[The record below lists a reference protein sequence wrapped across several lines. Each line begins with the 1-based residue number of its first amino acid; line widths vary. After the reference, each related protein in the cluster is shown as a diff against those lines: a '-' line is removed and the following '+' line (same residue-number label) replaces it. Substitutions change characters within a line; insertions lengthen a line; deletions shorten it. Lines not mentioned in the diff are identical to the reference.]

1 MTGATE
7 AGGRGVPEGALNAP
21 SAQRALRFG
30 LIGDPVAH
38 SLSPVMYRA
47 AFRELG
53 LEASYELVR
62 IPCDRPEA
70 VGDAMRRLAGQGGG
84 NVTVPHKSR
93 AAGRLEI
100 ATGVVRRTGACNC
113 FWLDEAGRLSG
124 DNTDVG
130 GILSVIESMP
140 GFDPVGA
147 RVLIV
152 GAGGAGVAAVVAALV
167 AGAGRVG
174 IRNRTEEKIFR
185 LVSSLGDP
193 RVGIAEPGTGTGSWD
208 LVIQATSLGLAEGDS
223 LPLSLTDSEPG
234 HALDLVYRPGGT
246 AWTHH
251 ARTCGWTAE
260 DGMRVLLEQGVLSLE
275 RWTGARVPTPVRTA
289 MQDAL
294 AEAATK

>member
-1 MTGATE
+1 
-7 AGGRGVPEGALNAP
+7 VPEVALNEP

-38 SLSPVMYRA
+38 SLSPVMHRA

-62 IPCDRPEA
+62 IPSDRPEA
-70 VGDAMRRLAGQGGG
+70 LDAAMRRFAGQGGG

-93 AAGRLEI
+93 AAGLLEI

-113 FWLDEAGRLSG
+113 FWLDAAGRLSG
-124 DNTDVG
+124 DNTDAG
-130 GILSVIESMP
+130 GIRSVIESMP

-152 GAGGAGVAAVVAALV
+152 GAGGAAVAAVVAALA
-167 AGAGRVG
+167 AGAGRVDV
-174 IRNRTEEKIFR
+174 RNRTEEKLFR

-193 RVGIAEPGTGTGSWD
+193 RVGRAEPGPGTGSWD
-208 LVIQATSLGLAEGDS
+208 LVVQATSLGLAEGDP
-223 LPLSLTDSEPG
+223 LPISLTDFEPG

-275 RWTGARVPTPVRTA
+275 RWIGARVPARVRTE

-294 AEAATK
+294 EEAARK

>member
-1 MTGATE
+1 
-7 AGGRGVPEGALNAP
+7 VPEGALNAP

-38 SLSPVMYRA
+38 SLSPVMHRA

-53 LEASYELVR
+53 LEASYEVVR
-62 IPCDRPEA
+62 IPSNRPEA
-70 VGDAMRRLAGQGGG
+70 LDVAMRRFAGQGGG

-93 AAGRLEI
+93 AAGLLEI

-124 DNTDVG
+124 DNTDAG
-130 GILSVIESMP
+130 GIRSVIESMP

-147 RVLIV
+147 RVLVV
-152 GAGGAGVAAVVAALV
+152 GAGGAGGAAVVAALD
-167 AGAGRVG
+167 AGAGRVDV
-174 IRNRTEEKIFR
+174 RNRTEEKLFR

-193 RVGIAEPGTGTGSWD
+193 RVRRAELGPDTRSWD
-208 LVIQATSLGLAEGDS
+208 LVVQATSLGLAEGDP
-223 LPLSLTDSEPG
+223 LPISLTDLEPG

-251 ARTCGWTAE
+251 ARTCGWAAE

-275 RWTGARVPTPVRTA
+275 RWIGARVPARVRTE

-294 AEAATK
+294 EAAARK